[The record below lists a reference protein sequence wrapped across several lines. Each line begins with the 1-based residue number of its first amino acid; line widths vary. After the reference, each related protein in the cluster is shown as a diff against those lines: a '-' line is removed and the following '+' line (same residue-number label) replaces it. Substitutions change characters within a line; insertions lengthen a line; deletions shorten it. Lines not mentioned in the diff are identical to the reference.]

1 VVSLRDRALQLL
13 PPLVFGIAFLLVWEW
28 FVTWRD
34 IQPYLLPKPSLVWE
48 EIRANT
54 DKIWSATRNTGTNAL
69 VGLVAGAAV
78 AVAMALV
85 SSRFRVFSGM
95 LAPVAAAVNAMP
107 IIALVPIY
115 NNLFG
120 STSPIPRRLVVAIV
134 VFFPVFINVFKGLT
148 QTDPTHRELL
158 RALGAGE
165 WDVQRKLRL
174 PNALPFFFTGLR
186 LAASLAVIAAVVAEY
201 FGGLQNGLG
210 TFITSAASASAYG
223 RAWAYVA
230 ASGVL
235 GLAFYVAAAL
245 LERVAMP
252 WRAKRRVGA

>member
-1 VVSLRDRALQLL
+1 MSVAARVRQVL
-13 PPLVFGIAFLLVWEW
+13 PPVLFGAAFLLVWEG
-28 FVTWRD
+28 VVVWRG
-34 IQPYLLPKPSLVWE
+34 IEPYLLPKPSAVWD
-48 EIRANT
+48 EIVANW
-54 DKIWSATRNTGTNAL
+54 DKIRSATVNTGTNAL
-69 VGLVAGAAV
+69 VGLLAGVVAAV
-78 AVAMALV
+78 VMALA
-85 SSRFRVFSGM
+85 SSRFRVFNGM

-115 NNLFG
+115 NNMFG
-120 STSPIPRRLVVAIV
+120 STSGWPRRLVVAVV
-134 VFFPVFINVFKGLT
+134 VFFPVFVNVFKGLT
-148 QTDPTHRELL
+148 QTEAVHRDLL
-158 RALGAGE
+158 RSLGAGS

-186 LAASLAVIAAVVAEY
+186 LAASLAVITAVVAEY

-235 GLAFYVAAAL
+235 GLIFYVAAAL

-252 WRAKRRVGA
+252 WRAKRHVGA